1 MILQTWGEVLRQSF
15 MSLGVGL
22 IGFLPNVIIAVVI
35 FIAGWVVGSI
45 LCRIIAQ
52 VFAALKVDNMLRTT
66 GLEDVVHRAGFK
78 LNSGL
83 FVGMLVEWFVVV
95 AFLIA
100 AFNVLGL
107 NQVNVFLQ
115 QVVLY
120 YIPQVIVAV
129 LILLVAGIVAEVS
142 QNIVAGS
149 ARAAGLASANFLGT
163 VTRWAIWIFA
173 ILTALYQLGIAAAF
187 VQTLFTGIVVAI
199 SIALGLSF
207 GLGGQEAAGRVVD
220 EVRRKV
226 TEK

>member
-129 LILLVAGIVAEVS
+129 LILLVAGIVAV
-142 QNIVAGS
+142 
-149 ARAAGLASANFLGT
+149 
-163 VTRWAIWIFA
+163 
-173 ILTALYQLGIAAAF
+173 
-187 VQTLFTGIVVAI
+187 
-199 SIALGLSF
+199 
-207 GLGGQEAAGRVVD
+207 
-220 EVRRKV
+220 
-226 TEK
+226 

>member
-1 MILQTWGEVLRQSF
+1 
-15 MSLGVGL
+15 
-22 IGFLPNVIIAVVI
+22 
-35 FIAGWVVGSI
+35 
-45 LCRIIAQ
+45 
-52 VFAALKVDNMLRTT
+52 MLRTT